1 MAQRMARSAKRRSGS
16 ALESVAF
23 KSTGGEEE
31 KGAVGEEEEW
41 GQLRIRGA
49 SPHG

>member
-1 MAQRMARSAKRRSGS
+1 MARSARRSGS

-31 KGAVGEEEEW
+31 KGAVGEEEER

>member
-31 KGAVGEEEEW
+31 KGAVGEEE
-41 GQLRIRGA
+41 
-49 SPHG
+49 